1 MSPLLGPPLGCEAPP
16 EQIGRLCERT
26 SGFVLCSPL
35 FLRTREVG
43 TSPFG
48 VGLAF
53 WEWIKPLAQSD
64 SRADRH
70 TLLEPRTHPKLACY
84 CYTYVLFIHSGFFC
98 FCFFPNAGKHSSDIN
113 CLGCVEPPSVA
124 QRVVS
129 ALVWLSLYPSFS
141 LLPPSS
147 YVLGLVVLRGLTW
160 SSAPSHPRAPWLL
173 AVSAFS
179 SFWWPSKQWPLTA
192 QWARCFSISCC

>member
-1 MSPLLGPPLGCEAPP
+1 MGASVCPLLGPPLGCEAPP

-35 FLRTREVG
+35 FLRTRELG

-70 TLLEPRTHPKLACY
+70 TLLEPRAHRKLAFVTVTRVSCLS
-84 CYTYVLFIHSGFFC
+84 TVGFFA
-98 FCFFPNAGKHSSDIN
+98 FVFPNAGKHSSDLN
-113 CLGCVEPPSVA
+113 CLGCEEPPSVA
-124 QRVVS
+124 QRAVS

-147 YVLGLVVLRGLTW
+147 YVRGLVVLRGLTW
-160 SSAPSHPRAPWLL
+160 SGAPSRPRAP
-173 AVSAFS
+173 
-179 SFWWPSKQWPLTA
+179 
-192 QWARCFSISCC
+192 